1 MTVDSLKTKLA
12 SVLSGA
18 ALQENAC
25 ACRDLLELCVDFVYE
40 RNNAIK
46 PSNASLLELIEGAV
60 VRSYIGG
67 DQDIIRS
74 LDYVR
79 IIGGNAKNGRVVRK
93 KEVELARE
101 NVKAFVEFIDAK
113 ENQVVGYKKPPYMTE
128 AKTRSLY
135 IDQYIQEAGW
145 EMLDKEN
152 VVVAGKVGIEI
163 RVDGMPNAQGFGFCD
178 YVLFGRDG
186 KPLAIVEAKKT
197 TVSPDVGRHQVDLYA
212 ECMEKVYGY
221 KPVMYYTNGYS
232 TRIIDGIYPD
242 REVRAFHSINE
253 LELMIQRRKRGDI
266 TDLRINDAI
275 TNRPYQKIAI
285 TKICEWLNLKHRRGL
300 LVMATGTGKTRVAIS
315 IVELLARNNWVKNV
329 LFLADRTALVNQAKR
344 SFAKLMSNMSICEL
358 SGAGEKDFNARLMFC
373 TYQTMINYID
383 AEDKRFSTGRFDL
396 IIIDEAHRS
405 IFNRY
410 GTIFKYFDSLLIGLT
425 ATPKD
430 EVDANT
436 YQIFGCEAGCPN
448 YHYSLTDAVRDH
460 YLVGYTVRNRSSK
473 LMTEGIAY
481 DSLSDEQKAQLE
493 EYFDDEEPPTLDQSA
508 PGTTIAGTELFKYLF
523 NKDTCRQ
530 VIEDLMR
537 WGLRVDGGETMG
549 KTIIFA
555 YNHKHAQMIV
565 DCFRE
570 MYPSYPSNTCQ
581 LVDYSVNYGD
591 DLVIK
596 FGEDPEFRIAVSVDM
611 LDTGVDVPAVLNLMF
626 FKKVRSKIKF
636 VQMIGRGTRLCENL
650 FGPGK
655 DKTEF
660 QIFDYCGNFEY
671 FGIHTDGEPAKETL
685 TLSQRLFNVRIDML
699 FELQRLEYQQNE
711 RYFSYYKK
719 IKEELHGNVVHIKSQ
734 QSSRIQ
740 VHEEMQYVDKYYNL
754 DTWTSLSPVM
764 VKEAKRHISP
774 LVDSGLQGD
783 YLSVTF
789 DILVYTVENDL
800 LRTGTIQN
808 VTEYIKKLRK
818 VAKYLVDEKA
828 SVPQV
833 RNKAKELLRL
843 YSEELWDGPTVD
855 ELETL
860 RIALRDLM
868 QFLHDWS
875 KKPVDID
882 IPDVINDDDYV
893 PVDIDIRTY
902 REKVIDY
909 LAEHSD
915 NPVIKK
921 IYNLEPITMTDVQE
935 LETILWHDLGSRE
948 DYDQASKSDN
958 LAVFVRSLIGLSQ
971 QAVNE
976 RFGDY
981 LNGNTFNS
989 QQQEFIQTII
999 NYVRENGDVEVY
1011 DLVNTDPF
1019 NNYDIGELFGTDIV
1033 VVKSI
1038 VDTLHNSV
1046 IAGAA

>member
-1 MTVDSLKTKLA
+1 MTVDSLKTKLT
-12 SVLSGA
+12 SVMAGTVS
-18 ALQENAC
+18 QENAC
-25 ACRDLLELCVDFVYE
+25 ECRAVLELCVDFIYQKK
-40 RNNAIK
+40 AIIK

-145 EMLDKEN
+145 EILDKEN
-152 VVVAGKVGIEI
+152 VVVAGKAGIEI

-383 AEDKRFSTGRFDL
+383 AEDKRFTTGRFDL

-448 YHYSLTDAVRDH
+448 YDYSLTDAVRDH

-473 LMTEGIAY
+473 LMTEGIDY

-537 WGLRVDGGETMG
+537 WGLRVDSGETMG

-650 FGPGK
+650 FGHGK

-711 RYFSYYKK
+711 RYFSYYTK

-740 VHEEMQYVDKYYNL
+740 VREEMQYVDKYYNL

-800 LRTGTIQN
+800 LHTGTIQN
-808 VTEYIKKLRK
+808 VTEYVKKLRK

-989 QQQEFIQTII
+989 QQQEFIQIII

-1019 NNYDIGELFGTDIV
+1019 NNYDIGELFGTDII
-1033 VVKSI
+1033 VVKTI